1 MEVELPPNF
10 KPTSLKAGPT
20 VPALDLGIHNV
31 QGINVWA
38 NTAPRGWGSMQRKS
52 RAYHRRRIK
61 TEGKAKVVA
70 AGWGTAR

>member
-52 RAYHRRRIK
+52 PACAYHRRRIK

-70 AGWGTAR
+70 TAL